1 MIVDTSA
8 IIAILRAEDEQLQF
22 LESLSMAKGSISLSA
37 PNLVETGFVAKA
49 AKDPKIMAQL
59 KELIENFGIRIAPFT
74 EEMAWQAIEAH
85 RIYGKGSGSKAKL
98 NYGDCFAYA
107 LAKDMGEPL
116 LYKGTDFGLTDIES
130 VLSRL

>member
-130 VLSRL
+130 VL